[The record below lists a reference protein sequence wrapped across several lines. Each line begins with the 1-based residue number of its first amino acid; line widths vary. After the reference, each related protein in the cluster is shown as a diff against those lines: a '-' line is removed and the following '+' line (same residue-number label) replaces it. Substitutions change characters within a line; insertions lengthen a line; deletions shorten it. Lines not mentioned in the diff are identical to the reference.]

1 MTRRNTFIYNYTV
14 LLILSTHQISE
25 DKDFTKEEDQKWGTW
40 RYGSVNNMKVR
51 VMKTENPVEDKGTR
65 LPTVPTLFPWSI
77 QSSQL
82 CKINNK
88 ENVLASCFSPISYDL
103 CNKIYWIGGTAKSR
117 SKMSI
122 HTNYI
127 WLLFCVEDTVARE
140 WVITISLPAVTKI
153 YFLLTK
159 SIEYQADKWNEYWKI
174 SIRGLSSDPL
184 PNSPYENRKQCTAD
198 SMENH

>member
-1 MTRRNTFIYNYTV
+1 
-14 LLILSTHQISE
+14 
-25 DKDFTKEEDQKWGTW
+25 
-40 RYGSVNNMKVR
+40 MKVR

-65 LPTVPTLFPWSI
+65 LPIVPTLFPKYII

-82 CKINNK
+82 CKVNKK
-88 ENVLASCFSPISYDL
+88 ENVLASCFPPISYDL
-103 CNKIYWIGGTAKSR
+103 CNKIHWIGGTAKSQ

-127 WLLFCVEDTVARE
+127 WLLFCVEDNRE

-159 SIEYQADKWNEYWKI
+159 SIEYQADK
-174 SIRGLSSDPL
+174 
-184 PNSPYENRKQCTAD
+184 
-198 SMENH
+198 